1 MLKVAN
7 MVGLGEYVS
16 IYVPSTLDTNKSI
29 DNAKY
34 VEKIQFEL
42 SKMFG
47 GSTSYDTIGSFV
59 ADNNEHIVEKV
70 TIVKAFSTKID
81 NEHVEKCVKLCEA
94 LKVEMSQYCISLEI
108 NGKLFFVE

>member
-7 MVGLGEYVS
+7 MVGLGEYVA
-16 IYVPSTLDTNKSI
+16 IYVPSTQNTNESVN
-29 DNAKY
+29 NAEY

-47 GSTSYDTIGSFV
+47 GSTSYDTVGSFV

-81 NEHVEKCVKLCEA
+81 NEHVEKCVELCKT
-94 LKVEMSQYCISLEI
+94 LKVEMGQYCVSLEI
-108 NGKLFFVE
+108 NGQLFFVE